1 MKFNKYL
8 VALLLLIFSLD
19 SFAADPRYLTNT
31 NNACYK
37 DRDIFYPLESVF
49 EALKHT
55 LMQASLNIAT
65 VTKED
70 GVILAKGSQYN
81 EDEETVT
88 SITVTLSFKEMQ
100 ENVTHVKAI
109 ASYETQE
116 KTSDTGQL
124 GAAGISL
131 PIPVPFTGKYVL
143 AGSGNIDDSAWFQGF
158 FNSLEKILFENYMKE
173 YDSAKFMSK

>member
-1 MKFNKYL
+1 MKLNKYL
-8 VALLLLIFSLD
+8 VALFILIFSLEV
-19 SFAADPRYLTNT
+19 FAADPKYDTT
-31 NNACYK
+31 SGNACYK
-37 DRDIFYPLESVF
+37 SRDVYYPLEDTF

-55 LMQASLNIAT
+55 LMQANLNIAT

-81 EDEETVT
+81 DDEETVT
-88 SITVTLSFKEMQ
+88 SITMSISFKEL
-100 ENVTHVKAI
+100 NGGGVTHVKTI

-116 KTSDTGQL
+116 KQADSGQI

-143 AGSGNIDDSAWFQGF
+143 SGSGNIDDSLWFQGF
-158 FNSLEKILFENYMKE
+158 FSSLDKILFENYMKE
-173 YDSAKFMSK
+173 N

>member
-8 VALLLLIFSLD
+8 VAILLLIFSLD
-19 SFAADPRYLTNT
+19 SFAEEPVYSTNS

-37 DRDIFYPLESVF
+37 SRDIYYSQDDVF

-55 LMQASLNIAT
+55 LMQASLNIVT

-88 SITVTLSFKEMQ
+88 SVTVTLSFKQMQ
-100 ENVTHVKAI
+100 EELTHIKVI

-116 KTSDTGQL
+116 KKNDSGQL

-173 YDSAKFMSK
+173 I

>member
-1 MKFNKYL
+1 MRLNKYL
-8 VALLLLIFSLD
+8 IALLVLIFSLELFAD
-19 SFAADPRYLTNT
+19 SPKYDTSSA
-31 NNACYK
+31 NACYK
-37 DRDIFYPLESVF
+37 SRDVMYGVEEVF

-55 LMQASLNIAT
+55 LMQSNLNIAT

-81 EDEETVT
+81 DNEETVT
-88 SITVTLSFKEMQ
+88 SITMTISFKEMKSGDA
-100 ENVTHVKAI
+100 THVKTI

-143 AGSGNIDDSAWFQGF
+143 SGSGNIDDSIWYQGF
-158 FNSLEKILFENYMKE
+158 FNSLDKILFENHMKE
-173 YDSAKFMSK
+173 N